1 MKPIQKGLIYAI
13 VPARSGSTGV
23 KNKNIKP
30 LAGHPLMAYSI
41 AAGKLTPEVRR
52 VIVST
57 DSEQY
62 AQIARAYGADVP
74 FLRPAEIAGNMATDL
89 EFMLH
94 AIHWLDEHEDVLP
107 EYWVHLRPTTP
118 LREISVIRS
127 AIGQMTADST
137 ADSLRSAHRTDL
149 CPFKWFW
156 RSEDG
161 YYQAFN
167 GITLDRANG
176 PRQGFPAMYIPDGYV
191 DVLRTEYIVEHHLL
205 HGERMIGF
213 EVPEA
218 VDIDSIREF
227 EETTEAVS
235 LFDNEIMAYLRR
247 CEAEKE
253 RS

>member
-1 MKPIQKGLIYAI
+1 MKPIQKGLVYAI

-41 AAGKLTPEVRR
+41 AAGKLTPGIQR
-52 VIVST
+52 VILST

-62 AQIARAYGADVP
+62 AQIARRYGADVP
-74 FLRPAEIAGNMATDL
+74 FLRPAELSGNMATDL

-94 AIHWLDEHEDVLP
+94 AISWLDEHEDKLP
-107 EYWVHLRPTTP
+107 EFWVHLRPTAP
-118 LREISVIRS
+118 LRDIKVIQN
-127 AIGQMTADST
+127 AIEQMTADPT
-137 ADSLRSAHRTDL
+137 ADSLRSAHKTDV

-161 YYQAFN
+161 YYQTFN
-167 GITLDRANG
+167 GITLDEANG

-191 DVLRTEYIVEHHLL
+191 DVLKTKYIVEHQLL

-213 EVPEA
+213 EVPDT
-218 VDIDSIREF
+218 VDIDTQREF
-227 EETTEAVS
+227 EEAAGVIGGS
-235 LFDNEIMAYLRR
+235 DNRIMRYLEQ
-247 CEAEKE
+247 CENTGG
-253 RS
+253 SM